1 MPGLD
6 GTGPRGMG
14 PMTGG
19 MRGWCAPGEPAGR
32 PASAADSRVA
42 AGVATGGWYFATGLP
57 GWMRIGGTAGAP
69 VTEAAPVDELSA
81 LRAQADALA
90 SASRRSRPVSPR
102 SRRQS
107 EGLSESPFSRGDPS
121 LRAVFRIG

>member
-19 MRGWCAPGEPAGR
+19 MRGWCAPGGTGR
-32 PASAADSRVA
+32 PAGCGGGFARRGGRGNRRMTSPPAFPAGCASAD
-42 AGVATGGWYFATGLP
+42 
-57 GWMRIGGTAGAP
+57 AGAP

-81 LRAQADALA
+81 LRAQADALQQRL
-90 SASRRSRPVSPR
+90 SAI
-102 SRRQS
+102 Q
-107 EGLSESPFSRGDPS
+107 
-121 LRAVFRIG
+121 ARIAEIEKAE

>member
-19 MRGWCAPGEPAGR
+19 MRGWCAPGGTGR
-32 PASAADSRVA
+32 PA
-42 AGVATGGWYFATGLP
+42 GFGGGFARRGGRGNRRMYFATGLP

-81 LRAQADALA
+81 LRAQADALQQRL
-90 SASRRSRPVSPR
+90 SAI
-102 SRRQS
+102 Q
-107 EGLSESPFSRGDPS
+107 
-121 LRAVFRIG
+121 ARIAEIEKAE